1 MGGPVLAYRTKRR
14 AAVVAVALGMLFGG
28 DAAATDAVKLYAAGS
43 LKAALTELAKEY
55 QSAKGVPVEA
65 TFGPSGLLK
74 ERLEKG
80 ESGDVFASA
89 NMEHPEALS
98 MAGKSGP
105 VRPFARNQLCALAQP
120 DVNVTPA
127 TLLERLLDPTVR
139 VGTSTPKADPAGDY
153 AWELFRK
160 ADALRPGSLT
170 ALGGKAL
177 KLTGGPDSAKP
188 PEGRNP
194 YAWVMEQRQAD
205 LFLTYCTNARLA
217 VVEVPALRIVA
228 VPAELAVGAEYGLT
242 VIKAAEPARGEAFAD
257 YILSPAGQT
266 VLERYGFARP

>member
-1 MGGPVLAYRTKRR
+1 MEHRTKRR
-14 AAVVAVALGMLFGG
+14 GAVAAVALGVLFGG
-28 DAAATDAVKLYAAGS
+28 DAAAADAVKLYAAGS
-43 LKAALTELAKEY
+43 LKAAFTELAKEY
-55 QSAKGVPVEA
+55 QAAKGVPVEA

-80 ESGDVFASA
+80 EPGDVFASA
-89 NMEHPEALS
+89 NMEHPRALS

-105 VRPFARNQLCALAQP
+105 VRLFARNQLCALAQP
-120 DVNVTPA
+120 DMNVTPA
-127 TLLERLLDPTVR
+127 TLLERLLDTKVR

-153 AWELFRK
+153 SWELFRK
-160 ADALRPGSLT
+160 ADAVRPGSLT
-170 ALGGKAL
+170 TLDGKAL

-217 VVEVPALRIVA
+217 AAEVPALRIVA

-242 VIKAAEPARGEAFAD
+242 VVKVADAARGEAFAE
-257 YILSPAGQT
+257 YILAPAGQA
-266 VLERYGFARP
+266 VLERYGFAKP

>member
-1 MGGPVLAYRTKRR
+1 MHSSFQR
-14 AAVVAVALGMLFGG
+14 ALLVAVAL
-28 DAAATDAVKLYAAGS
+28 AAAPAGGNALAADAVKLHAAGS
-43 LKAALTELAKEY
+43 LKAALTEIAKDY
-55 QSAKGVPVEA
+55 QAAKGVPVEA
-65 TFGPSGLLK
+65 VFGPSGLLK

-80 ESGDVFASA
+80 EPGDVFASA
-89 NMEHPEALS
+89 NMEHPTALS
-98 MAGKSGP
+98 MAGTSGP

-120 DVNVTPA
+120 ELEAAPA
-127 TLLERLLDPTVR
+127 TLLERMLDPAVR

-160 ADALRPGSLT
+160 ADGVRPGSLAT
-170 ALGGKAL
+170 LDGKAL

-217 VVEVPALRIVA
+217 AAEVPALKVVA

-242 VIKAAEPARGEAFAD
+242 VIKAADMARGEAFAD
-257 YILSPAGQT
+257 YILSPAGQA
-266 VLERYGFARP
+266 VLHRYGFARP

>member
-1 MGGPVLAYRTKRR
+1 MAHGMAHGTKRTG
-14 AAVVAVALGMLFGG
+14 AALAVALGVLSGG
-28 DAAATDAVKLYAAGS
+28 DAAAADAVKLYAAGS
-43 LKAALTELAKEY
+43 LKAALTELAKDY
-55 QSAKGVPVEA
+55 QAGKGVPVEA
-65 TFGPSGLLK
+65 TYGPSGLLK

-80 ESGDVFASA
+80 EPGDVFASA
-89 NMEHPEALS
+89 NMEHPKALAA
-98 MAGKSGP
+98 AGRSGP

-120 DVNVTPA
+120 DVEVTPA
-127 TLLERLLDPTVR
+127 TLLERMLDPKTR

-160 ADALRPGSLT
+160 ADAVRPGSLKT
-170 ALGGKAL
+170 LDGKAL

-217 VVEVPALRIVA
+217 AAEVPALKIVA

-242 VIKAAEPARGEAFAD
+242 VVKTEDAARGEAFAD
-257 YILSPAGQT
+257 YILSPAGQA